1 MIKKD
6 LFIKAIKEIDEKFLR
21 IKNIF
26 SSDFFMF
33 FIIAKLAKSLKY
45 INKFLYVSI
54 QNKISGNSTV
64 NFYIKDKNKHL
75 NKYGCQ
81 NYLFYIEFIFTKSNN
96 DFKLASFVFEKY
108 FLNNVCKRDL
118 SIRIEVIRISK
129 LYLENPNSEK
139 A

>member
-1 MIKKD
+1 M
-6 LFIKAIKEIDEKFLR
+6 
-21 IKNIF
+21 
-26 SSDFFMF
+26 
-33 FIIAKLAKSLKY
+33 
-45 INKFLYVSI
+45 SI